1 MNINK
6 NFLLSLIL
14 NLVLTVIS
22 SNLFGEIWAS
32 RVSEDCPKRLF
43 TKVVSGYLFLHKESK
58 TLVLLQLSWSY

>member
-22 SNLFGEIWAS
+22 SNLFGEIS
-32 RVSEDCPKRLF
+32 RSQVGQVGSVKTAPKVVYKRLF
-43 TKVVSGYLFLHKESK
+43 QVIYFYIKSPKL
-58 TLVLLQLSWSY
+58 